1 MIFKKSASEKI
12 IKIMLVQ
19 ANTQQANRVHN
30 FQNIKGKF
38 ATRILN
44 SSSNLLAIIM
54 NKLSFFSLL
63 LYASQSEVI
72 AKSLANITSFTNITG
87 RMSRNPVNIF
97 REYKAVY
104 RSEERRVGKEC
115 RSRWSP
121 YH

>member
-1 MIFKKSASEKI
+1 MVNLLGVKNCPIFKKSASEKI

-104 RSEERRVGKEC
+104 T
-115 RSRWSP
+115 
-121 YH
+121 